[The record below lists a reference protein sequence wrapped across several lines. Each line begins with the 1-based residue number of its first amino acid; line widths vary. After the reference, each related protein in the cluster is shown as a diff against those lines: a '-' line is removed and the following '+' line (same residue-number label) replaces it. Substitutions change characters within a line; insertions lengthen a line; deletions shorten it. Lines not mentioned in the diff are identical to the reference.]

1 MDLILVI
8 ISVCAVALA
17 ALVFFAG
24 PWFLEKFFE
33 KADQWAEIID
43 SMKDEK

>member
-8 ISVCAVALA
+8 IAFCAVALA

-24 PWFLEKFFE
+24 PWVLEKFFQ
-33 KADQWAEIID
+33 KADEWAEIID

>member
-8 ISVCAVALA
+8 IAVCAVALA
-17 ALVFFAG
+17 VLVFFAG